1 VRRLG
6 GLHAEGLPAQRH
18 HDRHREAGRRQGG
31 RARRSVDPGAAAQ
44 GSRTG
49 AADRPPL
56 VRAAVIA
63 LPYLLLWRDTANPCP
78 SGTVTSGGSD
88 VTVEGKQ
95 AGRAGDGAGC
105 AGTITEGSPDVFIN
119 GKPAAVQGS
128 KTGCGGAVASGATG
142 VFVNG
147 KPFVIAGST
156 ADCPDK

>member
-1 VRRLG
+1 MSHFVTWPKALAVVA
-6 GLHAEGLPAQRH
+6 LFCVPIAALAE
-18 HDRHREAGRRQGG
+18 
-31 RARRSVDPGAAAQ
+31 
-44 GSRTG
+44 
-49 AADRPPL
+49 
-56 VRAAVIA
+56 
-63 LPYLLLWRDTANPCP
+63 DTANPCP

-88 VTVEGKQ
+88 VTVAGKQ